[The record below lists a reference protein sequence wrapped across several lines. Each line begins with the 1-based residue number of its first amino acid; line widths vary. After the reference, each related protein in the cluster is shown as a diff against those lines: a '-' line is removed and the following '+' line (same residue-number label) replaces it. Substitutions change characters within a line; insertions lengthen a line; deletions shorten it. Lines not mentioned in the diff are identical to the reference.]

1 MTRWSA
7 RLRRAATL
15 VFSVHLLQLVL
26 LAASAACELG
36 ASAPHGPSQH
46 GVAQHPPTHG
56 GHHSPQH
63 SQQQDQSPDAS
74 CPMAMA
80 CSATGVVVEIETIT
94 TRVDVVTPVPVLSL
108 DVDTPTS
115 VRPAPETPPPRA

>member
-36 ASAPHGPSQH
+36 VAAPHSPSQH
-46 GVAQHPPTHG
+46 GAAQHSPAHG

-80 CSATGVVVEIETIT
+80 CSATAIVAEIQTIT
-94 TRVDVVTPVPVLSL
+94 TRVVVTPSRVLSL

>member
-36 ASAPHGPSQH
+36 VAAPHGLSPH
-46 GVAQHPPTHG
+46 GVAQHSPAHG
-56 GHHSPQH
+56 GHHAPQH
-63 SQQQDQSPDAS
+63 SQQHDQSTDAS

-80 CSATGVVVEIETIT
+80 CSATAVVVEGPAIT
-94 TRVDVVTPVPVLSL
+94 THVVATPARVLTL

>member
-15 VFSVHLLQLVL
+15 VFSVQLLQLVL
-26 LAASAACELG
+26 LAATAACELG
-36 ASAPHGPSQH
+36 AAAPHAPSRH
-46 GVAQHPPTHG
+46 GVAQHSPAHG
-56 GHHSPQH
+56 GHHAPPH
-63 SQQQDQSPDAS
+63 SQQQEQSPDAG

-80 CSATGVVVEIETIT
+80 CSTTAIVVEMQTIT
-94 TRVDVVTPVPVLSL
+94 TRVVVMPSRVLSL

>member
-36 ASAPHGPSQH
+36 ATAPHGPSQH
-46 GVAQHPPTHG
+46 GVAQHAPAHA

-63 SQQQDQSPDAS
+63 SQQPDQSPDAG

-80 CSATGVVVEIETIT
+80 CSATAIVVEIQTIT
-94 TRVDVVTPVPVLSL
+94 THVVVTPTRVLSL